1 MEIRYRREISHNYL
15 IIKTDGLGEDYEMR
29 MAEENCVGGF
39 LPLLIK
45 ESEGG
50 KEFYYEKSNYSSL
63 MHGSRF
69 IHQYGIWH
77 NCFC

>member
-50 KEFYYEKSNYSSL
+50 KEFYYET
-63 MHGSRF
+63 
-69 IHQYGIWH
+69 
-77 NCFC
+77 

>member
-39 LPLLIK
+39 LPLLICA
-45 ESEGG
+45 
-50 KEFYYEKSNYSSL
+50 
-63 MHGSRF
+63 
-69 IHQYGIWH
+69 IW
-77 NCFC
+77 CWGLQGR